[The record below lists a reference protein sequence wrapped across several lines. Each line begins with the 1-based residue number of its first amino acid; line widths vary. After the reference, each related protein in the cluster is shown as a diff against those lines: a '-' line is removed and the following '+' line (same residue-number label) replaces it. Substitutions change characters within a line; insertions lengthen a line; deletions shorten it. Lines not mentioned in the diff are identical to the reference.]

1 MSHKPSRDFAVS
13 RFGKRIERA
22 EIYSDIQ
29 VNTGIAY
36 GRQIQGCVPFFEEY
50 DAMTEAGYKEE
61 RWKTIDPSE
70 RAIVVGMFRLKKF
83 ISLHEAD
90 AVEMVRKAKAARNK

>member
-1 MSHKPSRDFAVS
+1 MSLRPSKDFAVS
-13 RFGKRIERA
+13 RFGTQIERA

-36 GRQIQGCVPFFEEY
+36 GRQIRGCVPFFEEY
-50 DAMTEAGYKEE
+50 DAMTTSGYEEE
-61 RWKTIDPSE
+61 RWKIIDPSE
-70 RAIVVGMFRLKKF
+70 RAIVVAMFRLKKF